1 MAGVGPGGWGFPR
14 AHAMRP
20 GSINGWGLFM
30 RTMARM
36 LFSIAVLLA
45 ATPAL
50 AYNEDRGISAD
61 ASDPK
66 LAEYYYYRGNVYF
79 LMDRFDDN
87 YADAYYN
94 RGMAFDGKGLLQ
106 EALGDLRKALTS
118 NAFSISA
125 GKWTGEARAKIIEIQ
140 AKLSVT
146 ENLQAQTSVTSTD
159 ETLVK

>member
-1 MAGVGPGGWGFPR
+1 
-14 AHAMRP
+14 MRV
-20 GSINGWGLFM
+20 
-30 RTMARM
+30 MARM
-36 LFSIAVLLA
+36 LFSIAILTI

-50 AYNEDRGISAD
+50 ATADRSEDRGMANVL
-61 ASDPK
+61 DPK
-66 LAEYYYYRGNVYF
+66 LAEYYYYRGNVYY
-79 LMDRFDDN
+79 LMDRYDDAITHYDLAIRLRRN

-106 EALGDLRKALTS
+106 EALGDLRKALTC

-146 ENLQAQTSVTSTD
+146 GNLQAQTSVTSIDDTV
-159 ETLVK
+159 VK